1 MKMGNLYKI
10 YSSLSLE
17 IWELFLK
24 YGFRS
29 EVFDIVFCLTFSF
42 YILWW
47 LVIRMRP
54 RNFNLYKICCVF
66 FLENMQ
72 GKGYEHISKYFPST
86 VRLCLENISCWFA
99 FKLFFK
105 NVKPYEFKNNLHII
119 CHKFCL
125 LERWRYKLS
134 ITIMW
139 ETHRMQQIQMDFS
152 DYLWYD
158 LHCRIHVQSSNHI
171 FYLWVLPG
179 LFESYVCYM
188 LRVFL

>member
-1 MKMGNLYKI
+1 MTLCYLCSLVEIWYVLFVWCEMFRTTCNTNIFLLKNFNSNSSKPYDNLEYLPMKMGNLYKI

-66 FLENMQ
+66 S
-72 GKGYEHISKYFPST
+72 GKYARKRIWAHIKIFSKHGEVMLGKYLMLIYIQIVFQK
-86 VRLCLENISCWFA
+86 CE
-99 FKLFFK
+99 
-105 NVKPYEFKNNLHII
+105 
-119 CHKFCL
+119 
-125 LERWRYKLS
+125 
-134 ITIMW
+134 TIW
-139 ETHRMQQIQMDFS
+139 I
-152 DYLWYD
+152 
-158 LHCRIHVQSSNHI
+158 
-171 FYLWVLPG
+171 
-179 LFESYVCYM
+179 
-188 LRVFL
+188 

>member
-1 MKMGNLYKI
+1 MSLVEIWYVLFVWCEMFRTTCNTNIFLLKNFNSNSSKPYDNLEYLPMKMGNLYKI

-17 IWELFLK
+17 IWEQFLK

-86 VRLCLENISCWFA
+86 VRLCLENISCWFT

-105 NVKPYEFKNNLHII
+105 NVKPYEFKII
-119 CHKFCL
+119 CTLYATSF
-125 LERWRYKLS
+125 
-134 ITIMW
+134 
-139 ETHRMQQIQMDFS
+139 
-152 DYLWYD
+152 
-158 LHCRIHVQSSNHI
+158 
-171 FYLWVLPG
+171 
-179 LFESYVCYM
+179 VC
-188 LRVFL
+188 